1 MKIKDKTRSSHT
13 RRRKLFSLN
22 TSSYQSFEHD
32 DESRGDNEDLLQES
46 QLPIELPPLYA
57 TKLSGPEHSEL
68 SSKEDETYVSTPDSF
83 FDLIDGRNFDFASTP
98 FKEDD
103 PFAIETAPLVSGG
116 SNTKETISGGLTR
129 QAQKPKKRNS
139 SLCEWPEDTMNEDL
153 VEELWQESDGAQ
165 RYGGAHPL
173 TSNSPPTKVSTPDCI
188 VTGTIELKTADQP
201 SGITFQKTNDIC
213 PLKIQGFSP
222 FSHFKTKTNLE
233 PGMVVLE
240 INSREMTWEST
251 KEAIAEIKKAKPG
264 TITILAIAPSKIATA
279 PKSLADKIS
288 NPPIA
293 VNKKVKKSAA
303 MTKIWPPKPAPK
315 IAIAAESP
323 MKKKSEEPKKPVT
336 TESRPVVK
344 QTNEGKY
351 CSASVPMH
359 YRDPSLMMMES
370 TITEATEDET
380 ASNDVKVT
388 LGPTFKQLNPS
399 FMRVDSAV
407 TTDTE
412 FSASGPVPPTPRN
425 SSSPK
430 KASSSNCKTEDVP
443 LDSECPV
450 ASPKSTPGS
459 LLGQDEVE
467 MDVVYIGESYSE
479 EDEVFL
485 PATFKMDDL
494 LPSSSGGQEEAKA
507 SPTTPKQSN
516 TAASTSSSGGQESKA
531 GPATPKQSNTA
542 STFSERTSTGGSRS
556 INTSTNTNTKPPLPV
571 RKKRTRETMKRSP
584 KDPPAVTQKPAA
596 EKESSSSTVPPPP
609 LSSTTAEAPR
619 SSNRKS
625 SSQDEE
631 EEASQEAGIFCNGLG
646 DHVSPM
652 LTTMKDV
659 FNFANRCTKRMPS
672 WVRVLCHE

>member
-1 MKIKDKTRSSHT
+1 MKIKDKTRSSHA

-46 QLPIELPPLYA
+46 QQPIVLPPLYT

-103 PFAIETAPLVSGG
+103 PFTIETAPLVAGG
-116 SNTKETISGGLTR
+116 STTKETISGGLTR

-165 RYGGAHPL
+165 HYGGAHPL
-173 TSNSPPTKVSTPDCI
+173 TNNSPPTKVPTPEYI

-201 SGITFQKTNDIC
+201 SGITFQKTDDIC

-222 FSHFKTKTNLE
+222 FSHFKTKTNLK

-240 INSREMTWEST
+240 INGREMTWEST

-264 TITILAIAPSKIATA
+264 TITILAIAQSKIANA

-288 NPPIA
+288 NPPIT
-293 VNKKVKKSAA
+293 VQKKVKKSAA

-315 IAIAAESP
+315 IAIATESP
-323 MKKKSEEPKKPVT
+323 MKKKSEEPKKPVAA
-336 TESRPVVK
+336 ESRPVK
-344 QTNEGKY
+344 QTNEGKVL
-351 CSASVPMH
+351 SASVPMH
-359 YRDPSLMMMES
+359 YRDPSLMMVES
-370 TITEATEDET
+370 AITEATEDET
-380 ASNDVKVT
+380 ASNDVKAT

-425 SSSPK
+425 ASSPK
-430 KASSSNCKTEDVP
+430 KASSTNSRTADIP
-443 LDSECPV
+443 LDSEGPM

-459 LLGQDEVE
+459 LLGHDEVE

-479 EDEVFL
+479 EDEVLL
-485 PATFKMDDL
+485 PTTLKFDDL
-494 LPSSSGGQEEAKA
+494 LPSRSGGQEAKA
-507 SPTTPKQSN
+507 SPATPKQSN
-516 TAASTSSSGGQESKA
+516 TASTSSSPKVNA

-542 STFSERTSTGGSRS
+542 STFSERTSTGSS
-556 INTSTNTNTKPPLPV
+556 IHTSTNTKPPLPF

-584 KDPPAVTQKPAA
+584 KDPPHAVTQKPVA
-596 EKESSSSTVPPPP
+596 EKESSSSTTSPPP
-609 LSSTTAEAPR
+609 LSSTTAEAP
-619 SSNRKS
+619 S
-625 SSQDEE
+625 SSKRNSASQEQE